1 MRAARLTGAASP
13 AWRYEVCGLT
23 LTCDE
28 PLAGLDGGGSARAEV
43 YVARHGGDP
52 IPSPDPSDRVWY
64 RSPYLDSAGAP
75 VLVASARPADGSRWL
90 RYSEG
95 AAFRIDAAATRLDA
109 WWQSPLTDAD
119 AVTYLLG
126 PVLAFLLRLKGRVP
140 LHASGAVVDGRAV
153 LFAGDAGAGKSTTA
167 AALAAL
173 GCPLL
178 SDDVVPLAE
187 AGSGPLAWPGY
198 PRVSLCADA
207 AQILFAGRGELPA
220 FSATYTKRYLDL
232 EAAGLSF
239 QRAPLPIGQV
249 FVLAGPTEG
258 AAAPAVRQLGPRN
271 GLVALLRHTYGTYLI
286 DTAMRAREFDVL
298 ARLVEAVPVRELR
311 FGAGVDTLAAQCAA
325 LVERLRRERM

>member
-1 MRAARLTGAASP
+1 MRAVRVTGAAAP
-13 AWRYEVCGLT
+13 AWQYAVCGLT
-23 LTCDE
+23 LTCDA
-28 PLAGLDGGGSARAEV
+28 PIAGLDAGGHARADV
-43 YVARHGGDP
+43 HVTRHAGEH
-52 IPSPDPSDRVWY
+52 IPPAESSDRVWY
-64 RSPYLDSAGAP
+64 RSPYLDAVGAP

-95 AAFRIDAAATRLDA
+95 AVFRIDAAATRLDA
-109 WWQSPLTDAD
+109 WWESPLTDAD

-126 PVLAFLLRLKGRVP
+126 PVLAFLLRLRGRVP

-178 SDDVVPLAE
+178 SDDVVPLAD
-187 AGSGPLAWPGY
+187 GDSGPLAWPGY

-207 AQILFAGRGELPA
+207 AQILFAARGELPA
-220 FSATYTKRYLDL
+220 FSATYPKRYLDL

-239 QRAPLPIGQV
+239 QRAPLPIGHI
-249 FVLAGPTEG
+249 FVLAGPTEDTT
-258 AAAPAVRQLGPRN
+258 PAVRDLGPRD

-298 ARLVEAVPVRELR
+298 ARLVEAVPVCELR
-311 FGAGVDTLAAQCAA
+311 FGAGVGTLAAQCAA
-325 LVERLRRERM
+325 LVERLRREKV